1 MGTAQVLCDLAFL
14 PSRVLSCVFP
24 GERSRGTGSGHAR
37 WVSIHVPGGVAVR
50 LCASLSVVS
59 GEGFWGSRRLGVVST
74 GQGLYWG
81 PKGSQDTPNCRGHFC
96 SLVLFWQCPP
106 EGALG
111 AIDRS
116 TLHYSFRQSRGWAYG
131 LSRELGR
138 FRACGHISPTAS

>member
-14 PSRVLSCVFP
+14 PSRVLSCVFA

-37 WVSIHVPGGVAVR
+37 WVSIRVPGGVAAR
-50 LCASLSVVS
+50 LCASLSVAS
-59 GEGFWGSRRLGVVST
+59 GEGFWGSRRARCGVHRAGSVLG
-74 GQGLYWG
+74 
-81 PKGSQDTPNCRGHFC
+81 PEGSQDTPNCRGHFC
-96 SLVLFWQCPP
+96 SLVLFRQWPP

-116 TLHYSFRQSRGWAYG
+116 TLHYSFRQSRGWACG